1 MKCKV
6 DYNCKGGTDCCS
18 QANCCEQKKCEQFY
32 FFCRIFKFENKNV
45 KKNQV
50 ADALAAEKR
59 RRAVNQSEAEDVFG
73 GVSSVDILNISYGGI
88 SSVGI
93 LLRMF
98 HIFYP
103 SFVQELVDPPS

>member
-1 MKCKV
+1 MNSFTFSVEFSSSRTKM
-6 DYNCKGGTDCCS
+6 S
-18 QANCCEQKKCEQFY
+18 KK
-32 FFCRIFKFENKNV
+32 K
-45 KKNQV
+45 QV

-59 RRAVNQSEAEDVFG
+59 RRAVNQSEDVFG

-88 SSVGI
+88 SSVDI